1 MNWSEILWR
10 NIEVLI
16 RLELAFQDSIEHIKS
31 IDVSNLKTF
40 REYEPVDA
48 FFDRF
53 ERIIDNLFQST
64 FRTLYE
70 IENLSSPLSLMD
82 LSSFIVNIKIVDNI
96 EKLIELKDLRNKIAH
111 EYIWLGIYQTEEFI
125 NQVNNYKDD
134 LFQIIENVKTY
145 SWKYLKD

>member
-96 EKLIELKDLRNKIAH
+96 EKLIELKDLKNKIAH
-111 EYIWLGIYQTEEFI
+111 KYIWLGIYQTEEFI